1 MNAVSEI
8 TVILNNAPKT
18 SELVKVASSKYKD
31 IYVLPSAKTL
41 IQVWNTEVKNLTN
54 EQFEKEVNFLL
65 EQIIKY
71 NPQFIISDQRLYH
84 HQITEEQHI
93 WYIDYFVPMMVSY
106 GVSRFGIV
114 INEDLR
120 LQVQLEEIIADV
132 EEYRKEF
139 LIPTRFFSSI
149 TEALQWK

>member
-1 MNAVSEI
+1 MNGISEI
-8 TVILNNAPKT
+8 AVILDKT
-18 SELVKVASSKYKD
+18 SKTSDFVKVATSKYKD
-31 IYVLPSAKTL
+31 IYVSASDKTL
-41 IQVWNTEVKNLTN
+41 IQVWNTEVNNLSN

-65 EQIIKY
+65 EQIIQYK
-71 NPQFIISDQRLYH
+71 PQYVISDQRLYL

-93 WYIDYFVPMMVSY
+93 WYIDNFVPIMVSY

-149 TEALQWK
+149 TEALQWN